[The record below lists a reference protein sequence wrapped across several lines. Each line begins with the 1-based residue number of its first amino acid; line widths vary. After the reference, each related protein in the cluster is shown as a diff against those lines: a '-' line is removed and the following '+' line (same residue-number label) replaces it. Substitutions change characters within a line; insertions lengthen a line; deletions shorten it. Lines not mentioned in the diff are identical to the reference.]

1 MIYLESINLV
11 QFFLFERTQVR
22 VSEITGI
29 FGPNAS
35 GKSSFLD
42 AVQIAMFGANGRL
55 MVLNAQADENKTTRS
70 IRSYCLGQHGEN
82 PDDRARQH
90 ANTYIT
96 LIWRNSETN
105 KPISMG
111 VCIYASKDREQHDV
125 LGRYLL
131 PGVELTL
138 GNHLE
143 TVDGK
148 EKPREW
154 GTFKQQL
161 IQRAKVMNPEAEPI
175 YPEAERYIR
184 ACLLELRGSSGIPS
198 YEQFIRAFRFG
209 LRMRFD
215 KTVDEIVRND
225 VLEAKSTNIKKFKE
239 VTESFRQLTEMVA
252 HIDQKIKDGTAV
264 ETAFANATKA
274 SRKVATWKALGLDV
288 ALEQANQVRD
298 SAEQAMEEA
307 REAFGGADKEL
318 NDLTSQR
325 DDADSKTNHYR
336 SLRDQHSS
344 HADYAGLGHQISEQ
358 ESKAQRKTN
367 EIVQNLHALRD
378 GLKKA
383 ADAKLLDQ
391 LVTDSLVSE
400 SARLTELLEQFS
412 DSDWPLIERCLH
424 TAVSAS
430 NDALLAVNKANGK
443 LDEDLGEANKTLE
456 NAKVSLLRVK
466 EGKIPLSPNVENLMR
481 ELRDHGLNP
490 VVVCD
495 QVKVAKKEWQP
506 VIEAYLGPNL
516 QAILVAEHEERKAF
530 EIYRGMTGRRAV
542 YGAKIVMESRQQVG
556 RHPEDDSVAELIEG
570 SHPAA
575 VAFLRSL
582 FGDMAQATTDAQ
594 AMGGKRTLT
603 VDGMIVG
610 KGIIDRL
617 KPVPDGDLRI
627 GRDGGEQHR
636 DAAIKRVAEC
646 EKTVLGLVATKG
658 KVNELFKLLRAM
670 PAPGQAETFTK
681 KVWGEALS
689 ALETAASLRKGL
701 EGAADEEY
709 VKLGQQVGQWT
720 NTVKDLNAK
729 MTAAAGRRGVAENAL
744 SEREND
750 VRIASVK
757 SESAGK
763 TSKEACNNSEYDPDY
778 AASQWDMVLEKFD
791 GNIFDMADYCKSK
804 MSEAT
809 AQVARDTNTGSRLL
823 GEFLEKY
830 REQASQA
837 VLDDWRKGQAWVNDI
852 LKRLRDTELL
862 EYKTQLDH
870 AYKVSQQTFRN
881 DVALVLNQHI
891 EALDLTMERLNKVL
905 KECPAFSNGEH
916 YQFKRTVRP
925 SYEKLLDFIKDIGK
939 FGAQED
945 LLGGVGDIPKQFEDL
960 LKEKTATGAGSVV
973 SPLDD
978 YREFYEFNIE
988 IMRKDP
994 LTSKDRVA
1002 GHLSKR
1008 IGPGSGGEHRAPLY
1022 VIAGAAMAS
1031 AYKLDR
1037 NNRDGIR
1044 LILLDEAFNK
1054 MDPTNITATMRYLE
1068 DLGLQVFMASP
1079 GENQGVL
1086 NAFMHR
1092 YYDIIRDTDRNVV
1105 FVEGHD
1111 ITQDMRDMFM
1121 SDDPDVHP
1129 ELVEREVNRMRAEGM
1144 AGAQIS

>member
-55 MVLNAQADENKTTRS
+55 MALNAQADENKTTRS

-131 PGVELTL
+131 PGIELSL
-138 GNHLE
+138 GDHLE

-154 GTFKQQL
+154 GAFKQQL
-161 IQRAKVMNPEAEPI
+161 IQRSKALNPEADPI

-184 ACLLELRGSSGIPS
+184 SCLLELRGSSGMPS
-198 YEQFIRAFRFG
+198 YEQFIRAFRFA

-274 SRKVATWKALGLDV
+274 SRKAATWKALGFDV
-288 ALEQANQVRD
+288 VLEQANHVLHEG
-298 SAEQAMEEA
+298 EQAREAA
-307 REAFGGADKEL
+307 REAFVEADNEL
-318 NDLTSQR
+318 NALTSQR
-325 DDADSKTNHYR
+325 DHAESETSR
-336 SLRDQHSS
+336 FRGLRDQHSA
-344 HADYAGLGHQISEQ
+344 HADYAGLEHQISE
-358 ESKAQRKTN
+358 EKSRAQRKKN
-367 EIVQNLHALRD
+367 EITQSLHSLRD
-378 GLKKA
+378 GLKRVA
-383 ADAKLLDQ
+383 EAQLLDQ
-391 LVTDSLVSE
+391 SVTDSLLSE
-400 SARLTELLEQFS
+400 SARLTDLLERFS
-412 DSDWPLIERCLH
+412 DSDWPVIEECLR

-430 NDALLAVNKANGK
+430 NNALGAVNKVNGK
-443 LDEDLGEANKTLE
+443 LDEDLDGAREALE
-456 NAKVSLLRVK
+456 NATESLGRVK

-495 QVKVAKKEWQP
+495 LVKVTKKEWQS

-556 RHPEDDSVAELIEG
+556 RRPEDGSVAELVEG
-570 SHPAA
+570 NHPVA

-582 FGDMAQATTDAQ
+582 FGDMVQATDDAQ

-617 KPVPDGDLRI
+617 KPVPDGYLRI

-636 DAAIKRVAEC
+636 NAAVERVKKC
-646 EKTVLGLVATKG
+646 ELDVSRLESRKSKFD
-658 KVNELFKLLRAM
+658 ELFMLLRAM
-670 PAPGQAETFTK
+670 PAPGQAEEFTK
-681 KVWGEALS
+681 KAWSEALS
-689 ALETAASLRKGL
+689 AHENAASLRQRL

-709 VKLGQQVGQWT
+709 VKLGQQVDQWT
-720 NTVKDLNAK
+720 NTTKGLNAK
-729 MTAAAGRRGVAENAL
+729 MTAAASRRGVAENAL
-744 SEREND
+744 SEREDD
-750 VRIASVK
+750 VRNATGGVA
-757 SESAGK
+757 SAGK
-763 TSKEACNNSEYDPDY
+763 ASEDARNDPEYDPDY
-778 AASQWDMVLEKFD
+778 AASQWDVSLERFD
-791 GNIFDMADYCKSK
+791 DNLVGMAEYCKSK
-804 MSEAT
+804 MNEASV
-809 AQVARDTNTGSRLL
+809 QVARETNTGSRLL
-823 GEFLEKY
+823 GEFLAKY
-830 REQASQA
+830 REQASQE
-837 VLDDWRKGQAWVNDI
+837 VLDDWRKGQAWVDDI

-862 EYKTQLDH
+862 EYKAQLDH

-905 KECPAFSNGEH
+905 KDCPAFSNGER

-925 SYEKLLDFIKDIGK
+925 NYEKLLGFIKDIGK

-945 LLGGVGDIPKQFEDL
+945 LLGGVGEIPKQFEDL

-978 YREFYEFNIE
+978 YREFYEFDIE

-994 LTSKDRVA
+994 LTSKDRVV

-1037 NNRDGIR
+1037 NSRDGIR

-1129 ELVEREVNRMRAEGM
+1129 ELVEREVNRMRTEGM
-1144 AGAQIS
+1144 AGAQIT

>member
-1 MIYLESINLV
+1 MIYLERINLV

-55 MVLNAQADENKTTRS
+55 MALNAQADENRTTRS

-96 LIWRNSETN
+96 LIWRNSKTN

-138 GNHLE
+138 GDHLE
-143 TVDGK
+143 TVDSK

-154 GTFKQQL
+154 GSFKQQL
-161 IQRAKVMNPEAEPI
+161 IQRSKTLNPGADPI

-184 ACLLELRGSSGIPS
+184 ACLLELRGSSGTPS
-198 YEQFIRAFRFG
+198 YEQYIRAFRFA

-264 ETAFANATKA
+264 ETAFANAAKA
-274 SRKVATWKALGLDV
+274 FRKAATWKALGLDV
-288 ALEQANQVRD
+288 ALEQANQARD
-298 SAEQAMEEA
+298 RTEQAMEEA
-307 REAFGGADKEL
+307 REAFVGADNEL
-318 NDLTSQR
+318 NDLTSHR
-325 DDADSKTNHYR
+325 DHAESEASRYR

-344 HADYAGLGHQISEQ
+344 HADYASLEHQISEE
-358 ESKAQRKTN
+358 ESKAQRRTN
-367 EIVQNLHALRD
+367 EIVQSLQALRD
-378 GLKKA
+378 GLKRA
-383 ADAKLLDQ
+383 ADANLLDQ
-391 LVTDSLVSE
+391 HVSDSLLAE
-400 SARLTELLEQFS
+400 SARLTKLLERFS
-412 DSDWPLIERCLH
+412 DSDWPLIEGCLR

-430 NDALLAVNKANGK
+430 NDALHAVNKANGK
-443 LDEDLGEANKTLE
+443 LDEDLGEANKILG
-456 NAKVSLLRVK
+456 NARESLLRVK

-495 QVKVAKKEWQP
+495 QVKATKKEWLP

-556 RHPEDDSVAELIEG
+556 RRPENDSVAKLIEG
-570 SHPAA
+570 NHPAA
-575 VAFLRSL
+575 VSFLRSL
-582 FGDMAQATTDAQ
+582 FGDMVQATDDAQ
-594 AMGGKRTLT
+594 AMSGKRTLT

-617 KPVPDGDLRI
+617 KPVPDEDLRI

-636 DAAIKRVAEC
+636 NAAVERVKKC
-646 EKTVLGLVATKG
+646 ELAAAGLETAKG
-658 KVNELFKLLRAM
+658 KVDALFNLLRAM
-670 PAPGQAETFTK
+670 PAPGQAEAFTK
-681 KVWGEALS
+681 KAWAEAIS
-689 ALETAASLRKGL
+689 ARENASILRQKL

-709 VKLGQQVGQWT
+709 VKFGQQVEHWT
-720 NTVKDLNAK
+720 NTVKGLNAK
-729 MTAAAGRRGVAENAL
+729 MTAVAGHRGVAQNAL
-744 SEREND
+744 SEREKD
-750 VRIASVK
+750 VRNASGRA
-757 SESAGK
+757 ESAGK
-763 TSKEACNNSEYDPDY
+763 ASEEVRNDPEYDPDY
-778 AASQWDMVLEKFD
+778 AASQWDVALERFD
-791 GNIFDMADYCKSK
+791 DNLVGMAEYCKSK
-804 MSEAT
+804 MNEAT
-809 AQVARDTNTGSRLL
+809 VQVARETNTGSRLL
-823 GEFLEKY
+823 GEFLAKY
-830 REQASQA
+830 REQASQE
-837 VLDDWRKGQAWVNDI
+837 VLDDWRKGQAWVDDI

-862 EYKTQLDH
+862 EYKAQLDH
-870 AYKVSQQTFRN
+870 AYNVSQQTFRN

-891 EALDLTMERLNKVL
+891 EALDLTIERLNKVL
-905 KECPAFSNGEH
+905 KDCPAFSNGER

-925 SYEKLLDFIKDIGK
+925 NYEKLLNFIKDIGK

-945 LLGGVGDIPKQFEDL
+945 LLGGVGEIPKQFEDL
-960 LKEKTATGAGSVV
+960 LKEKTATGMGNVV

-978 YREFYEFNIE
+978 YREFYEFDIE
-988 IMRKDP
+988 ILRKDL
-994 LTSKDRVA
+994 LTSKDRIV

-1121 SDDPDVHP
+1121 SDDPDMHP
-1129 ELVEREVNRMRAEGM
+1129 ELVHGEVNRIRAEGM
-1144 AGAQIS
+1144 TGAQIA